1 MITSTYHPGEKIENE
16 FLKEKI
22 RSKIN
27 EMLKWKRRGF
37 PGCNPVSLTNH
48 NIKNL
53 FTKDYLICEKTDG
66 VRYFL
71 FIASNTTFLI
81 DRNYEIFKNDMH
93 IPTIEDLSKKQQ
105 LTLLDGELVEDII
118 YNEKTGVEE
127 KKIVYLIYDG
137 LYIQRK
143 DITNLSYFE
152 RLTNVYNYVITPLK
166 KYKKSQKNKKNK
178 NNLQTNHENESLY
191 IELDE
196 KDNIKKRKSNLN
208 NMLTEEENVL
218 ISHKKNDHA
227 HINNKNMNAVNVNGV
242 DVNGVNINQDF
253 NNHNENNNLL
263 MNQGILIDENNN
275 GIQNIG
281 TNDNI
286 NSLNNCNLLLY
297 KREEHREEK
306 EYEEEEDERSYSS
319 DDTASTIHEEEIPFE
334 IYLKDFYPIEKICEL
349 IKIMK
354 KLPHYSDGIIFTP
367 LHSPYITGNFYQLL
381 KWKPLNLNTV
391 DFGIE
396 TIYDEYNI
404 PSKFELFIS
413 INGVRT
419 SYKCYLA
426 EYGDVYKELLQLA
439 ISNKISHYI
448 IECYYVS
455 KNIFSIC
462 KGENGREQKVEGGWI
477 AQKIRFDK
485 NIPNDISTLNKV
497 IQSILDNI
505 TIDSLI
511 KEISR
516 NRKAK

>member
-53 FTKDYLICEKTDG
+53 FTKEYLICEKTDG

-178 NNLQTNHENESLY
+178 NNIQTNHENESLY

-218 ISHKKNDHA
+218 ISHKKNDHP